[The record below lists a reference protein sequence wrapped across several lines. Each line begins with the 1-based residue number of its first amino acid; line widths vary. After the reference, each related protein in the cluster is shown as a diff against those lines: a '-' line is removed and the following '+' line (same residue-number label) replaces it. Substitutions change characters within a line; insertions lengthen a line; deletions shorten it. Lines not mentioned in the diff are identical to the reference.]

1 METHYGLGIHAFG
14 SPVDRGKVSWEWIF
28 GSLALLSREGNSQT
42 GDRMFALDIF
52 VSLHI
57 NVWMYLSDT
66 SRPPPTTRNNRSTV
80 DDECW
85 VVGGVPVSYLWKF
98 SHHLTYLSTVRNWYK
113 SLFFWSYKSIS
124 LSIFS
129 SNYLLFHSYLLIIR
143 LLICCIIV
151 WCLFFLYGLG
161 SYYIIISGKIAWGWH
176 L

>member
-85 VVGGVPVSYLWKF
+85 VVGGWPLHNLSFSWPSFWWLVQILVFSVSFQYLDITLLF
-98 SHHLTYLSTVRNWYK
+98 SSYVYLIFCWISFLHSNFLSLRT
-113 SLFFWSYKSIS
+113 SEIHLFFHRDFFVFKVSSFTKFNQKMIS
-124 LSIFS
+124 
-129 SNYLLFHSYLLIIR
+129 R
-143 LLICCIIV
+143 
-151 WCLFFLYGLG
+151 
-161 SYYIIISGKIAWGWH
+161 
-176 L
+176 